1 MVSYMMIRNKKWLI
15 CMINW
20 RNLTL
25 SRYYDVIKEQTN
37 QNFPLSTSKI
47 YEIYLDIAIYVLIT
61 KTSVYFVFSHGYD
74 VIIKQTKKKYYINL
88 STSK

>member
-1 MVSYMMIRNKKWLI
+1 MVSYMIIRNKKWLI
-15 CMINW
+15 GMMNW

-25 SRYYDVIKEQTN
+25 SCYYDDIKEQTN

-74 VIIKQTKKKYYINL
+74 VIIKQTKKKSL
-88 STSK
+88 

>member
-1 MVSYMMIRNKKWLI
+1 
-15 CMINW
+15 MINW

-37 QNFPLSTSKI
+37 HNFPLSTSKV
-47 YEIYLDIAIYVLIT
+47 YEICLDITIYVLIT

-74 VIIKQTKKKYYINL
+74 VIIKQTKKKL
-88 STSK
+88 S

>member
-1 MVSYMMIRNKKWLI
+1 
-15 CMINW
+15 MINW

-74 VIIKQTKKKYYINL
+74 VIIKQTKKKKYYKKL

>member
-1 MVSYMMIRNKKWLI
+1 
-15 CMINW
+15 MINW

-74 VIIKQTKKKYYINL
+74 VITKQTKKKSL
-88 STSK
+88 